1 MMFLLQSLVV
11 VFLIQIFGMM
21 PAEHVYAAAQAGAKP
36 AGASASSAGFAA
48 TAPSASQSREAR
60 VVRCVSEEDYAK
72 SLEQLQERVD
82 KVWDGANDAVKTA
95 NSAYTLAHCAST
107 ATRNVMQ
114 ELDKGRQGVKSL
126 VATTNSLDQQLN
138 EALQETQ
145 RVQDRLD
152 GFNATVQQTAEEI
165 YEHVRQEAVKKDQN
179 NLEDKIRV
187 AQEKINEK
195 QRRGIFEQGEKIRAK
210 ATIDAEEVKW
220 QRIKEMLEDPYLIAK
235 IIGGLTGFALGFYLI
250 KYGVPLLIDYFS
262 KPRVISETSQD
273 CWFWQNDV
281 VPETELKDLFFTPN
295 VQGQLFDLVLRIDSA
310 QSFHENLPNVL
321 LYGPPGTGKTAFVKA
336 LAHESNC
343 DYALTSG
350 SEFAKITDLN
360 ELNDELRKLIEWAND
375 YADDSKGL
383 IVFIDEAESL
393 FANRKLIT
401 TPTFTQNLIN
411 TFLALVQDGGQKNIM
426 FVFATNHPFK
436 LDDAFLDRLGVSIEI
451 ELPGVQ
457 ERALILALYLEKF
470 ANNNQ
475 SSVVPI
481 VPDVM
486 KNLLSYAQAMEGFS
500 PRTIKFIAEEMIV
513 VARRQK
519 NVRLTHAIVED
530 IIKKTQASQQKMQQW
545 EKEREQWVNAYASGL
560 SA

>member
-11 VFLIQIFGMM
+11 VLLIQIFGPM
-21 PAEHVYAAAQAGAKP
+21 PAQHLYAAAQAGAKP
-36 AGASASSAGFAA
+36 AAVPAPSELRAAEEMVRQLREHINEAHGIANAAVNGANQALALAYTADTVSINLSRGLEPQFLRIQELVLTSRKLDQDIASAQQAVHDVQKRIGDFKVVVEKE
-48 TAPSASQSREAR
+48 SQ
-60 VVRCVSEEDYAK
+60 
-72 SLEQLQERVD
+72 
-82 KVWDGANDAVKTA
+82 
-95 NSAYTLAHCAST
+95 
-107 ATRNVMQ
+107 
-114 ELDKGRQGVKSL
+114 
-126 VATTNSLDQQLN
+126 
-138 EALQETQ
+138 
-145 RVQDRLD
+145 
-152 GFNATVQQTAEEI
+152 EI
-165 YEHVRQEAVKKDQN
+165 YEQVRQEAAKKNQET
-179 NLEDKIRV
+179 LEDRIRV

-195 QRRGIFEQGEKIRAK
+195 QRRGIFEQGEKIRAQ
-210 ATIDAEEVKW
+210 ATVDAEEVKW
-220 QRIKEMLEDPYLIAK
+220 QRIKEILEDPYLIAK
-235 IIGGLTGFALGFYLI
+235 FIGGLTGFALGFYLI
-250 KYGVPLLIDYFS
+250 KYGVPLVIDYFS
-262 KPRVISETSQD
+262 KPRVISETSYD
-273 CWFWQNDV
+273 RWFWQDDV

-295 VQGQLFDLVLRIDSA
+295 VQEQLFDLVLRIDSA
-310 QSFHENLPNVL
+310 QSFNENLPNVL

-360 ELNDELRKLIEWAND
+360 ALNDELRKLIEWANE

-393 FANRKLIT
+393 FANRKLT
-401 TPTFTQNLIN
+401 TTSIFTQNLIN

-426 FVFATNHPFK
+426 FIFATNHPFK

-457 ERALILALYLEKF
+457 ERALILAAYLEKF
-470 ANNNQ
+470 ANNNK

-486 KNLLSYAQAMEGFS
+486 KNLLSYAHAMEGFS
-500 PRTIKFIAEEMIV
+500 PRTIKCIAEEMIV

-519 NVRLTHAIVED
+519 KTHLTHAIVDD
-530 IIKKTQASQQKMQQW
+530 IIKKTQTSQQKMQLW
-545 EKEREQWVNAYASGL
+545 EKEREQWVNAYVSGL